1 MKRRSKLFISLCTI
15 ILLLSTFSTG
25 LAGNLSVTRYQQ
37 EKSNWCWAA
46 SAQMV
51 GKYITGTLRSQ
62 SLVCRYVMG
71 ETSNIPADI
80 SQMKT
85 ALFYTTERTAYSSNS
100 PLSLATTNSKI
111 NASRPFI
118 ARLGWSS
125 GGGHAVVIGGYN
137 NSNVRVIDPASGC
150 GTKDFTYTSMTS
162 GVRFQSGYGS
172 WTHSVWVN

>member
-1 MKRRSKLFISLCTI
+1 
-15 ILLLSTFSTG
+15 
-25 LAGNLSVTRYQQ
+25 
-37 EKSNWCWAA
+37 
-46 SAQMV
+46 
-51 GKYITGTLRSQ
+51 
-62 SLVCRYVMG
+62 
-71 ETSNIPADI
+71 
-80 SQMKT
+80 MKT
-85 ALFYTTERTAYSSNS
+85 ALFYTTERIAYSSNS
-100 PLSLATTNSKI
+100 PLSLATTKSKI